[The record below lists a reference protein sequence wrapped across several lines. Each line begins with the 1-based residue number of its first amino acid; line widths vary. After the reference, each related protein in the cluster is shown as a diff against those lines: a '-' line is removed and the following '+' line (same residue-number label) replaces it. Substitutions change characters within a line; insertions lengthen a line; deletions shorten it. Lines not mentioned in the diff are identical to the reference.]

1 MEPELEHERLAE
13 FGDGAPFL
21 LGLMISLSLSLG
33 LWMAAWWIGS
43 MLPR

>member
-1 MEPELEHERLAE
+1 MEPNPGQERLAE

-21 LGLMISLSLSLG
+21 LGLVISVSVSLG

-43 MLPR
+43 LLPH